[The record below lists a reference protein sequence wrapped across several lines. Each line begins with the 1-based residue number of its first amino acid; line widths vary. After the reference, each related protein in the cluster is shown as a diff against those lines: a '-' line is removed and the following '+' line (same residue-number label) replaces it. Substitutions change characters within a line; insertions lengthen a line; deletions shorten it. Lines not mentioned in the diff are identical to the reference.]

1 MMTLPP
7 QIFLCMYH
15 GVFCIPIDLIASRHR
30 EGSMSDGENSR
41 VPRAAK
47 MGTGV
52 TRRDVL
58 KGAAT
63 LSVAGA
69 LAADGAD
76 AVAAADPFSDASVR
90 CASELSGGAL
100 SEERIRA
107 MRLIFDVNMKHI
119 QVLREFD
126 PGEAEPVTTFRL

>member
-1 MMTLPP
+1 
-7 QIFLCMYH
+7 
-15 GVFCIPIDLIASRHR
+15 
-30 EGSMSDGENSR
+30 MSDGEYSK
-41 VPRAAK
+41 VPRAART
-47 MGTGV
+47 GTGV

-90 CASELSGGAL
+90 CASELSGAAL

-119 QVLREFD
+119 RVLREFD

>member
-1 MMTLPP
+1 MT
-7 QIFLCMYH
+7 
-15 GVFCIPIDLIASRHR
+15 G
-30 EGSMSDGENSR
+30 GENSN
-41 VPRAAK
+41 VPRAGKA
-47 MGTGV
+47 GTGV

-69 LAADGAD
+69 LVADSGDAIADGN
-76 AVAAADPFSDASVR
+76 PFSDATLR
-90 CASELSGGAL
+90 CASELSGAAL

-107 MRLIFDVNMKHI
+107 MRLIFEVNMKHI

-126 PGEAEPVTTFRL
+126 PAEAEPVTTFSV